1 MAFLKGLNGSNS
13 EKMTET
19 ALFFKII
26 LTEKQAILGL
36 VFFLKLLKRN
46 L

>member
-19 ALFFKII
+19 ALFF
-26 LTEKQAILGL
+26 
-36 VFFLKLLKRN
+36 
-46 L
+46 